1 MLSNITFQFALN
13 IIFSL
18 LIIYFCHS
26 GWNYLK
32 DTYSTRK
39 TKDLVNS
46 QIEKYKKIAAGKLEE
61 LSNVHINDDNDRT
74 NFLTEEEKQSMND
87 DLTEFMNSQINTL

>member
-13 IIFSL
+13 VIFSL
-18 LIIYFCHS
+18 LIIYSFHS

-61 LSNVHINDDNDRT
+61 LSNMHAPIQEHDGAD
-74 NFLTEEEKQSMND
+74 FLTEEEKQSMND
-87 DLTEFMNSQINTL
+87 DLTEFMNSQV